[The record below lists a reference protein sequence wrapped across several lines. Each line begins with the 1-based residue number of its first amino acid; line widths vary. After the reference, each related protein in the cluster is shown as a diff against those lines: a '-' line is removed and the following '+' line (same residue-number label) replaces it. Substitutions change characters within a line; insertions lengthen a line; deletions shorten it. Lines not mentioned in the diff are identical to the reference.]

1 VICKQGSSFLVTRF
15 LTVYILKETCL
26 IILLFGGQSG
36 IQLMLYCF
44 NSSHL
49 LIMSSLDINI
59 VDVLFAHLSY
69 RLSIFKALIY
79 LHVLFSS
86 VFCYAYIPCKKNSC
100 LLQLCQGQHY
110 DFDSYLMYLI
120 IIFISILLCLYT
132 M

>member
-1 VICKQGSSFLVTRF
+1 
-15 LTVYILKETCL
+15 
-26 IILLFGGQSG
+26 
-36 IQLMLYCF
+36 MLYCF

-86 VFCYAYIPCKKNSC
+86 VFCYAYIPCKKKVVYYNNVK
-100 LLQLCQGQHY
+100 
-110 DFDSYLMYLI
+110 DNIM
-120 IIFISILLCLYT
+120 ISIVI
-132 M
+132 